1 MMRSSSVGLGLALSL
16 AGAFALVG
24 CGDDD
29 DGATPTPDASVPD
42 AALPEFGVHDCAEF
56 SAAAHCV
63 EVHGGDA
70 QGLLVAANSLEDG
83 TTIVLG
89 RGTFAMT
96 DGVFIRNKSIHL
108 VGQGIDQSTLDFG
121 ATTTQVNGV
130 DVIGDDFLVQDLTV
144 KDSPKDGIRVEATNG
159 IVFRRIRSTWSTPGA
174 STNGSYGIYP
184 VKSQNVLVEDSR
196 AENASDAGLYVGQC
210 QHVIV
215 RRNTVS
221 GNVAGL
227 EIENTQYAD
236 VYENTA
242 TDNTGGIVVF
252 DLPGNPVIGRDIR
265 IRNNTIHDNNHPNF
279 SPGGT
284 VQDIPVGTGTFA
296 LASRRV
302 EITGNDYADNDTGD
316 IALLSGLAIE
326 QDTTKWT
333 IAKANVVGEFEDLNL
348 PAGVPADTVMNYRSE
363 NIVVAGNTHS
373 GSGTKP
379 DLTDPL
385 MMGLLLG
392 AGFGDDPIA
401 PVLYDTI
408 EESMFDSTDPTK
420 NSNDHH
426 ICAGAST
433 GDFASLDLAAQNV
446 TMIVPFFRPAAPYAP
461 FDCTELTGGPVAEVV
476 LP

>member
-1 MMRSSSVGLGLALSL
+1 MMQSRLVALAL
-16 AGAFALVG
+16 AGALLTSAG
-24 CGDDD
+24 CGGDDD
-29 DGATPTPDASVPD
+29 GVVTPDAAPD
-42 AALPEFGVHDCAEF
+42 APPADEFPVHKCTEF
-56 SAAAHCV
+56 TAAAHCV
-63 EVHGGDA
+63 EIKNDPA
-70 QGLLVAANSLEDG
+70 MLLTVANSLEDG
-83 TTIVLG
+83 TTVVLG
-89 RGTFAMT
+89 KGTFAMT
-96 DGVFIRNKSIHL
+96 NGVTIRNSGIHL
-108 VGQGIDQSTLDFG
+108 IGQGIDLTTLDFG

-144 KDSPKDGIRVEATNG
+144 LDSPKDGIRVEASNG
-159 IVFRRIRSTWSTPGA
+159 VVFRRIRSTWSTP
-174 STNGSYGIYP
+174 SEMTNGSYGIYP

-215 RRNTVS
+215 RHNTVT

-227 EIENTQYAD
+227 EIENTEYAD

-265 IRNNTIHDNNHPNF
+265 IRDNIIHDNNHVNF

-302 EITGNDYADNDTGD
+302 EITGNDYADNNTGD
-316 IALLSGLAIE
+316 IAILSGLAIE
-326 QDTTKWT
+326 QDTARWT
-333 IAKANVVGEFEDLNL
+333 LPIATIVGEYADLAL
-348 PAGVPADTVMNYRSE
+348 PAGATADTVMNFRSE
-363 NIVVAGNTHS
+363 NIVVAGNMHVRT
-373 GSGTKP
+373 GTMP
-379 DLTDPL
+379 DHVDPL
-385 MMGLLLG
+385 SIGLLLDVSYG
-392 AGFGDDPIA
+392 GEPID

-408 EESMFDSTDPTK
+408 EESMFDSTDPLK

-426 ICAGAST
+426 ICAGGST
-433 GDFASLDLAAQNV
+433 ARFASMDLANQSISNL
-446 TMIVPFFRPAAPYAP
+446 IPFFRPQPPYAP